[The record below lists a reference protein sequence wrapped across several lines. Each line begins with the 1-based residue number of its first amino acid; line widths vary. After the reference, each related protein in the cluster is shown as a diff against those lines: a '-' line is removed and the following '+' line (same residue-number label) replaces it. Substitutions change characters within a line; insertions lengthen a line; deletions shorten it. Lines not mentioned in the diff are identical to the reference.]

1 MWTGLGYRYT
11 SLTEYSL
18 ALVCP
23 KEPLGRKI
31 SVHLKGE
38 WFKIL
43 AEKQLV

>member
-1 MWTGLGYRYT
+1 MWAGWGYRYT

-18 ALVCP
+18 ALVCL